1 MLVSR
6 TLKWATFILGGL
18 IAVYVLVYF
27 TWESAKVVNY
37 YNSGTAG
44 TDIRQEAD
52 SSLIIV
58 NLDSEDFIAFNTPS
72 VRDTLISIND
82 STATLSRWNE
92 TFYSPLEPGRV
103 VPLKYRHNGQV
114 FRTKIKT
121 HPPRKSD
128 LLQVLL
134 INILR
139 FLVAVSFIIVGSW
152 AYFQRSDS
160 GGVRALTLFSYSM
173 VLFLVQAV
181 SVLSAR
187 YSSFDIPLHSLF
199 SNFFGYLIPYFAGFW
214 LNLQLLFP
222 RPHKFI
228 REHPV
233 LAYALCYAPA
243 TLFHILYDFFGF
255 SAQAPVLIIISVQVT
270 AGFLFLGYSYNRGTD
285 SLERRQMRLVLMGSG
300 FGLSSLF
307 IVLLM
312 AVLFNDWLSTWGGA
326 GFLITFCFFAL
337 LFSPLSFAYAFQRY
351 RLFEVEA
358 KLRRG
363 TRYVIAT
370 SVLLGVLLGLIYI
383 VGELLIS
390 KLGIISRTPTLIVA
404 MGLALGFAPAFKAL
418 RIQVDQ
424 RFYPEKR
431 RLKETIRDIL
441 QRMLTI
447 PDCKSLWIEV
457 ENSLRAAVQLEALY
471 PVIREKEG
479 TRFILERDNEET
491 TPFNLDEGL
500 AMKAAM
506 EKRPILVDEAIA
518 SEKSGLSLEEEAWLI
533 RRNIAVMLPMTVR
546 NELTGFLALG
556 YKMGREEYAADEI
569 LILVS
574 MAQQLALASE
584 NIRLLEENIEKKRM
598 EKELHIARDIQQGFL
613 PTILPETKG
622 LEITA
627 GSKFCLEVA
636 GDYYDV
642 LTRKNGQTVLAVGD
656 VSGKGAGAALLMA
669 NLQAS
674 LRTAIGI
681 STHLGDIVARINEL
695 IHRNTPPEQYIT
707 FFVGVFNHDDKTLT
721 YVNAGHN
728 FPVVLR
734 ENGDMIVMEK
744 GGLIL
749 GVLPDA
755 EYEQDT
761 IQLQSNDLLV
771 MYTDG
776 VTEAMNDQEEEYGEE
791 RLVVFAREYFDRSID
806 EIRPALEKEV
816 MDFTNGMPLADD
828 FTLIFARVT

>member
-1 MLVSR
+1 MVVNR
-6 TLKWATFILGGL
+6 VLKWATFVLGGL
-18 IAVYVLVYF
+18 IAVYILVYF

-44 TDIRQEAD
+44 TDIRQERD
-52 SSLIIV
+52 SSLVIV
-58 NLDSEDFIAFNTPS
+58 NLDTEDYVGFNRPMMG
-72 VRDTLISIND
+72 DTLISIND
-82 STATLSRWNE
+82 SSATLSQWNQ
-92 TFYSPLEPGRV
+92 TFYSPLEPGRII
-103 VPLKYRHNGQV
+103 PLEYRHFGQV
-114 FRTKIKT
+114 YRTKIRT
-121 HPPRKSD
+121 HPPQKSD
-128 LLQVLL
+128 LIQVLI

-139 FLVAVSFIIVGSW
+139 FIVAVSFIVVGSW

-173 VLFLVQAV
+173 VLFLVEAV

-187 YSSFDIPLHSLF
+187 YSSFDIPFHSVF
-199 SNFFGYLIPYFAGFW
+199 INFFGYFIPYFAGFW

-222 RPHKFI
+222 RPHKFM
-228 REHPV
+228 RENPA
-233 LAYALCYAPA
+233 LAYLLCYAPA
-243 TLFHILYDFFGF
+243 TIFHLLYEFFGL
-255 SAQAPVLIIISVQVT
+255 SVQAPVLILISVQIA
-270 AGFLFLGYSYNRGTD
+270 AGFILLGYSYNRGTD

-307 IVLLM
+307 IVLIM
-312 AVLFNDWLSTWGGA
+312 AVLFNSWLNTWGGT

-370 SVLLGVLLGLIYI
+370 TVLLGFLLGLIYL
-383 VGELLIS
+383 VGELLLRN
-390 KLGIISRTPTLIVA
+390 LGITSRTPTLIVA
-404 MGLALGFAPAFKAL
+404 MGLALGFAPAFKVL
-418 RIQVDQ
+418 RNQVDR
-424 RFYPEKR
+424 RFYPEKHQLR
-431 RLKETIRDIL
+431 ETIKDIL
-441 QRMLTI
+441 QRMLSI

-457 ENSLRAAVQLEALY
+457 EDGLRSAVQLEALY
-471 PVIREKEG
+471 PVMREKDG
-479 TRFILERDNEET
+479 PRFFLEKDDEQM
-491 TPFNLDEGL
+491 TPFTIEEGL
-500 AMKAAM
+500 GRKASL
-506 EKRPILVDEAIA
+506 EKRPILVDEAICCEREA
-518 SEKSGLSLEEEAWLI
+518 LSLEEESWLI
-533 RRNIAVMLPMTVR
+533 RRNVAVMLPMTVR
-546 NELTGFLALG
+546 NELVGFLALG
-556 YKMGREEYAADEI
+556 YKIGREEYAADEV
-569 LILVS
+569 LVLVS

-598 EKELHIARDIQQGFL
+598 EEELHIARDIQQGFL
-613 PTILPETKG
+613 PEILPETPG
-622 LEITA
+622 LEIAA

-642 LTRKNGQTVLAVGD
+642 LTRKGGQTVLAVGD

-681 STHLGDIVARINEL
+681 SEHLRDIVERINEL
-695 IHRNTPPEQYIT
+695 IFRNTPPEQYIT
-707 FFVGVFNHDDKTLT
+707 FFVGVFDPEAKTLI

-728 FPVVLR
+728 YPAILR
-734 ENGDMIVMEK
+734 ENGDMIVMDK

-755 EYEQDT
+755 EYEQET
-761 IQLQSNDLLV
+761 IQLQTNDLLIL
-771 MYTDG
+771 YTDG
-776 VTEAMNDQEEEYGEE
+776 VTEAMNDNDEEYGEE
-791 RLVVFAREYFDRSID
+791 RLVVLARENYDRPID

-816 MDFTNGMPLADD
+816 LAFTDGKPLADD
-828 FTLIFARVT
+828 FTLIFARVK